1 MGSWSSG
8 LSRCASTSL
17 RDLGKLWGFSELRC
31 LRPAVW
37 NQRCTPGDKGRGWS
51 LSPVPQGLRNPNQE
65 SPCAP
70 ASFRM
75 TAPRPNRSPSFF
87 SESSHS
93 VNEAVQIPRGSRFT
107 ESNRWKERAPLFSKG
122 TEPFR
127 MLDLLVLHDCR
138 LNFYFLLSFF
148 PQTVILWM
156 PTPHLTAWRN

>member
-37 NQRCTPGDKGRGWS
+37 NQRCTPGDKGRGWN
-51 LSPVPQGLRNPNQE
+51 LNPVPQGLRNPNQE

-75 TAPRPNRSPSFF
+75 TAPRPNRSQVSSASPHIQWMRQFKSRVDPGSPSLIAGKR
-87 SESSHS
+87 E
-93 VNEAVQIPRGSRFT
+93 PRS
-107 ESNRWKERAPLFSKG
+107 
-122 TEPFR
+122 
-127 MLDLLVLHDCR
+127 
-138 LNFYFLLSFF
+138 FLRELSPSGCLIYWSCMVADSIFIFFF
-148 PQTVILWM
+148 PSSLRQ
-156 PTPHLTAWRN
+156 

>member
-37 NQRCTPGDKGRGWS
+37 NQRCAPGDKGRGWN
-51 LSPVPQGLRNPNQE
+51 LNPVPQGLRNPNQE

-70 ASFRM
+70 ASFRL
-75 TAPRPNRSPSFF
+75 TAPRPNRSQVSSASPHIQWMRQFKSRVDPGSPSLT
-87 SESSHS
+87 
-93 VNEAVQIPRGSRFT
+93 AG
-107 ESNRWKERAPLFSKG
+107 KRAPLFSKG

-127 MLDLLVLHDCR
+127 MPDLLVLHDCR